1 MSPEKF
7 KSEVQAAY
15 SKAIANT
22 NSWRSYSEQSHRI
35 FDAVAVFG
43 REAGV
48 DLVETSIEAILQEAI
63 QAAAAKR
70 TSLSLVPGKVGKAA
84 FAGMVETLKS
94 MTGLPV
100 SERNGVITLAWAK
113 DEPQLY

>member
-15 SKAIANT
+15 SKAIGNT
-22 NSWRSYSEQSHRI
+22 NSWRSYTEQSHRI
-35 FDAVAVFG
+35 FDGVTVFG
-43 REAGV
+43 REAGI
-48 DLVETSIEAILQEAI
+48 DLVETSIGAILQEAVH
-63 QAAAAKR
+63 AAEAKR
-70 TSLSLVPGKVGKAA
+70 TSLSLRPGKVGKAA
-84 FAGMVETLKS
+84 FAGMVEALGK

-100 SERNGVITLAWAK
+100 SEGSGVITLAWAK

>member
-7 KSEVQAAY
+7 KPEVQAAY

-22 NSWRSYSEQSHRI
+22 NSWRSYTEQSHRI
-35 FDAVAVFG
+35 FDGVTVFG

-48 DLVETSIEAILQEAI
+48 DLVETSIGAILQEAVH
-63 QAAAAKR
+63 AAEAKR
-70 TSLSLVPGKVGKAA
+70 TSLSLRPGKVGKAA
-84 FAGMVETLKS
+84 FAGMVEALGK

-100 SERNGVITLAWAK
+100 SVGSGVITLA
-113 DEPQLY
+113 